1 MSRPAAFA
9 APVVACAAL
18 LAAAGADAACPAPE
32 EAELRAAA
40 WLAGQPVA
48 SYGEGL
54 SLADAYCG
62 QDIYVARLEAALG
75 PRIGYKVGFTGKA
88 SQEHFGVSEPA
99 RGVLFAPMI
108 LETGAE
114 LPADFGVR
122 GLFEADL
129 VVTIKDAAVMD
140 ATTPLEAAA
149 ALEAVVPFIE
159 LPDIVVP
166 EGQILDGANI
176 IALNVMPRYGVVGPA
191 IPVEAD
197 EAFVAAFAEFD
208 AILLNATGAEIE
220 RSKGSALLGNP
231 LNALLWLV
239 ADLRE
244 AGLAL
249 EPGDIVSL
257 GSLGRP
263 HPTVAGA
270 TITLR
275 YEGLPGGA
283 SEVSVSF
290 R

>member
-1 MSRPAAFA
+1 MIALS
-9 APVVACAAL
+9 AL
-18 LAAAGADAACPAPE
+18 LAAAGADAACPTPE
-32 EAELRAAA
+32 EAESRAAA
-40 WLAGQPVA
+40 WLAEQPVA

-62 QDIYVARLEAALG
+62 QDLYVARLEAALG

-88 SQEHFGVSEPA
+88 SQQHFGVSEPA
-99 RGVLFAPMI
+99 RGILFAPMI
-108 LETGAE
+108 LEDGAE
-114 LPADFGVR
+114 VPADFGVR
-122 GLFEADL
+122 GVFEADL
-129 VVTIKDAAVMD
+129 VVTIADAAVMD

-159 LPDIVVP
+159 LPDVVVP
-166 EGQILDGANI
+166 DGQHLDGANI
-176 IALNVMPRYGVVGPA
+176 IALNVMPRYGVVGAP
-191 IPVEAD
+191 IPVEAN
-197 EAFVAAFAEFD
+197 ETFVAAFAEFD
-208 AILLNATGAEIE
+208 AVLLNATGAEIE

-239 ADLRE
+239 EHLR
-244 AGLAL
+244 ASGLAL
-249 EPGDIVSL
+249 KPGDLVSL

-275 YEGLPGGA
+275 YEGLPGGP
-283 SEVSVSF
+283 SEVSVRF